1 MRHLERDPLKRSR
14 AMGGVCNNTKFQL
27 FQTMFAKLPFHV
39 IRLLYPIWT
48 MYKLNFFVLCELQHV
63 GYEWGLLFPGKIV
76 FKQTYCAAVEMTK

>member
-39 IRLLYPIWT
+39 IRLLYRSGQCT
-48 MYKLNFFVLCELQHV
+48 N
-63 GYEWGLLFPGKIV
+63 
-76 FKQTYCAAVEMTK
+76 

>member
-1 MRHLERDPLKRSR
+1 
-14 AMGGVCNNTKFQL
+14 MGGVCNNTKFQL

-39 IRLLYPIWT
+39 IRLLYRSGQCTNWI
-48 MYKLNFFVLCELQHV
+48 FFVLCELQHV